1 MKLKNF
7 IKVMLGNI
15 KRSATLLL
23 VCVVPFISGNVFAG
37 ECPYAVHVSYAGSV
51 EIDPTLPV
59 GSVLGSITLSWPMMG
74 TEWSCVSAPSGGSM
88 SFLGNGTP
96 NGNLYPTPVPGIAY
110 RGRLPDWQTLG
121 MGGWWPV
128 NGGYPYKVNN
138 GVADGSAIIEFIK
151 TGPVG
156 SGTLGPQVLMYGKI
170 ANQSWFNIILDSAV
184 PIGPKDDACTITQS
198 TIPVTLETVPSSVF
212 ASSVTAGDTGFS
224 IPINCATPANVALSF
239 TGDTVDAANGVFKNT
254 SAITGGQ
261 VGIQLLDK
269 NNTPV
274 EIGKS
279 TIVGSVT
286 GEYNY
291 PMTARY
297 YRLSNSVPPGEVN
310 GIANVTIVYN

>member
-1 MKLKNF
+1 MKFKSL
-7 IKVMLGNI
+7 IKVMLANI

-23 VCVVPFISGNVFAG
+23 VGIVPFISGNVFAG
-37 ECPYAVHVSYAGSV
+37 ECPYSVHVTYTDSV
-51 EIDPTLPV
+51 KVDPSLPV
-59 GSVLGSITLSWPMMG
+59 GSVLGTITLSWPTMG
-74 TEWSCVSAPSGGSM
+74 TTWSCVYAPSGGSIT
-88 SFLGNGTP
+88 FNGEGAP
-96 NGNLYPTPVPGIAY
+96 NGNLYPTAVPGIAY
-110 RGRLPDWQTLG
+110 RGRLPAWQSLG
-121 MGGWWPV
+121 LGGYWPTA
-128 NGGYPYKVNN
+128 GGYPYYVNN
-138 GVADGSAIIEFIK
+138 GVSGGSAEIEFIK

-156 SGTLGPQVLMYGKI
+156 SGTLGPQVMMYGKI
-170 ANQSWFNIILDSAV
+170 ANQAWFNIILDSAV
-184 PIGPKDDACTITQS
+184 PIEPKDDACTITQS

-224 IPINCATPANVALSF
+224 IPINCTAPANVALSF

-279 TIVGSVT
+279 TSVGSVT

-297 YRLSNSVPPGEVN
+297 YRLSNGVPPGEVN
-310 GIANVTIVYN
+310 AIANVSIIYN

>member
-1 MKLKNF
+1 MKFKNF

-37 ECPYAVHVSYAGSV
+37 QCPYAVHVSYAGSV
-51 EIDPTLPV
+51 EVDPTLPV
-59 GSVLGSITLSWPMMG
+59 GSVLGTITVSWPMMG
-74 TEWSCVSAPSGGSM
+74 TTWSCVSGSGGVPID
-88 SFLGNGTP
+88 FLGNGTP
-96 NGNLYPTPVPGIAY
+96 NGKLYPTPVPGIAY
-110 RGRLPDWQTLG
+110 RGRLPDWQSLG
-121 MGGWWPV
+121 LGGYWPV
-128 NGGYPYKVNN
+128 SGSYDYPIAN
-138 GVADGSAIIEFIK
+138 GVSDGSAKIDFVK

-156 SGTLGPQVLMYGKI
+156 AGTLGPQVLMYGKLN
-170 ANQSWFNIILDSAV
+170 NQPWYNIILDSAI
-184 PIGPKDDACTITQS
+184 PIKPKADACTITQS

-224 IPINCATPANVALSF
+224 IPINCATPANIALSF

-274 EIGKS
+274 AIGKS
-279 TIVGSVT
+279 TNVGSVS
-286 GEYNY
+286 GDYNY